1 MSRVLFLVNKILRC
15 NIKQDQ
21 SKRTAQIVD
30 RKLWP
35 REQYIES
42 RKEKTCKTGVIF
54 SRFPGERGKR
64 EECEELRTGAKGD
77 QEQKKKITVNNVG
90 LFFLV

>member
-1 MSRVLFLVNKILRC
+1 MNRVFFLLNKISWC

-30 RKLWP
+30 RKSWH

-42 RKEKTCKTGVIF
+42 RKEIACKTGVIF
-54 SRFPGERGKR
+54 SRFPGEQGKR
-64 EECEELRTGAKGD
+64 EVSEELPTGAKGD
-77 QEQKKKITVNNVG
+77 EEQKKK
-90 LFFLV
+90 